1 MEQNEMMIEFKRATY
16 ILGMWYAERYKFGKV
31 FIYAIKGKEE
41 NHWEGHIRYIYH
53 NNNINMYLE
62 IDNPNNFFF
71 HSGIDENDMIK
82 ICNAKIEELHCI
94 FSHEKDMLIVQGDI
108 NKLFTIAEKMTWIPP
123 IREDSISLSTKAEAK
138 LEKEKA
144 QAKARYER
152 YRKSKSNP
160 KKMR

>member
-1 MEQNEMMIEFKRATY
+1 MFHYGN
-16 ILGMWYAERYKFGKV
+16 
-31 FIYAIKGKEE
+31 
-41 NHWEGHIRYIYH
+41 NN

-123 IREDSISLSTKAEAK
+123 IREDSISLSPKAEAK

-160 KKMR
+160 QKMR